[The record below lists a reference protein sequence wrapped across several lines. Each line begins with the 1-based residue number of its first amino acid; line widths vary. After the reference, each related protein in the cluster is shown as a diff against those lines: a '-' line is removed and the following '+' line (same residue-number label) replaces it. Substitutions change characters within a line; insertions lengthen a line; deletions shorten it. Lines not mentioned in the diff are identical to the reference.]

1 MIIDKLIYAIGAEVD
16 KEEFRGAAKSLDGIA
31 KSMKRII
38 GVAAAVTGALV
49 GFATMSNRNTAEQIR
64 LSQSVGASV
73 ETMDALGTSISQI
86 GLNFENGIDLV
97 EELNNKFGE
106 MKALGEFTAVEE
118 SMEALNLKFADL
130 QQLAPE
136 DQFIKIMDTA
146 YAMKDAQKAAFA
158 VDSLFGGE
166 GNKILGHLRATN
178 ESLSEKIKLSR
189 ELNFQTKES
198 QKGALAHTKALGKTL
213 KIFESISKL
222 FSGVLGKS
230 LAKVNDSMNE
240 WLVTNKEMIQQDI
253 AAVAEA
259 IGWALERLGEA
270 IRYTIEGVRTV
281 TEYFGGFINVIK
293 IFMAYRLAAMI
304 LTIVGALRTFITV
317 LATARGAMV
326 TFSALFAATP
336 IGLLITAL
344 TALILLTEDFYKWI
358 NGNTDGTLMGHFFGD
373 SKDAIAR
380 WTAGLSE
387 AWNEAVAFVGK
398 VTDSISNGFDI
409 LTESLRTFFTET
421 LAVWLTDITTWLA
434 ELPSE
439 FMDTFALIGTII
451 SNAISHAIRDGW
463 NAAKKQMASWGKEFM
478 GFFSFDTQMTAG
490 AAGTPGAAGA
500 PGVMNP
506 AAILRGDIPGTM
518 APASQYFGNTST
530 TANQTKTTNI
540 NNNPTVNIH
549 ATGVAS
555 GGELGEIFQDTLQTT
570 MQQNESG
577 AR

>member
-16 KEEFRGAAKSLDGIA
+16 KEAFRGAAHSLDGIA
-31 KSMKRII
+31 KSMKRVI

-178 ESLSEKIKLSR
+178 ESLSEKIKLSK

-213 KIFESISKL
+213 KIFETISKL

-240 WLVTNKEMIQQDI
+240 WLITNKEMIQQDI
-253 AAVAEA
+253 ASIAEA
-259 IGWALERLGEA
+259 LGWALQRLGEA
-270 IRYTIEGVRTV
+270 IRYTIEGIRTV

-304 LTIVGALRTFITV
+304 ITVVSALRTFITV

-326 TFSALFAATP
+326 LFSALFAATP

-344 TALILLTEDFYKWI
+344 TAFILLAEDFYKWV
-358 NGNTDGTLMGHFFGD
+358 NGNTEGTLMGHFFGD

-387 AWNEAVAFVGK
+387 AWNEAVEFVGK
-398 VTDSISNGFDI
+398 VTDSITNGFDI

-421 LAVWLTDITTWLA
+421 LAVWFTDITTWLA
-434 ELPSE
+434 SLPAA
-439 FMDTFALIGTII
+439 FMDTFATIGTII
-451 SNAISHAIRDGW
+451 SDAIGNAVKRGW
-463 NAAKKQMASWGKEFM
+463 DAAKGYLASGISGIVELF
-478 GFFSFDTQMTAG
+478 GGDATS
-490 AAGTPGAAGA
+490 TPGATGA
-500 PGVMNP
+500 PGAPGMMHP

-530 TANQTKTTNI
+530 TATQTKTTNI

-555 GGELGEIFQDTLQTT
+555 GQELGEIFQDTLQTN
-570 MQQNESG
+570 MQQNEAG